1 MKKTRRHVC
10 ETELDASPKTVFQL
24 LITPSAIREWWQASR
39 AIVDAR
45 EGGVWG
51 AAWGSSEDDPDYT
64 GFYRI
69 GAFVPPRRIV
79 FTDAKYYAKTGPL
92 PFKADFVTE
101 FLIHPTAGGCVLQVT
116 QDGFPVDPV
125 ADDFYKACEIGWK
138 NTFAG
143 IHAYLEKRKK

>member
-10 ETELDASPKTVFQL
+10 ETELDASPETVFQL

-69 GAFVPPRRIV
+69 PPPAPPPPQAPPP
-79 FTDAKYYAKTGPL
+79 DAQHAQNAP
-92 PFKADFVTE
+92 
-101 FLIHPTAGGCVLQVT
+101 HP
-116 QDGFPVDPV
+116 P
-125 ADDFYKACEIGWK
+125 
-138 NTFAG
+138 G
-143 IHAYLEKRKK
+143 IQR

>member
-10 ETELDASPKTVFQL
+10 ETELDASPETVFQL
-24 LITPSAIREWWQASR
+24 LITPTAIREWWQASR

-69 GAFVPPRRIV
+69 RALLPPPRLGLPG
-79 FTDAKYYAKTGPL
+79 AKNYAKNSPP
-92 PFKADFVTE
+92 PFPPHFV
-101 FLIHPTAGGCVLQVT
+101 
-116 QDGFPVDPV
+116 
-125 ADDFYKACEIGWK
+125 
-138 NTFAG
+138 
-143 IHAYLEKRKK
+143 